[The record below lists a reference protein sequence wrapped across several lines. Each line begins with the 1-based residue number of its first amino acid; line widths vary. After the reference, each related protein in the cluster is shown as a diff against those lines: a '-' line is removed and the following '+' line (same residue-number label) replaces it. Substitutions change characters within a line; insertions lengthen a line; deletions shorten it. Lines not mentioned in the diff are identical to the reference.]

1 VIAHRDAFGILEGLA
16 HLPRMRTDHHINRVC
31 AGCKG
36 HADRSSEKSFA
47 FKSEQLLRFA
57 ETTTRASG
65 KNNGWK

>member
-1 VIAHRDAFGILEGLA
+1 
-16 HLPRMRTDHHINRVC
+16 MRTDHHINRVC

-57 ETTTRASG
+57 EATTRASG